1 MISSCNPDMLKRCLP
16 LYLFISLLA
25 GCTAETNCQQSL
37 RDKCLSCHGS
47 ATTCAKLGA
56 SERQWLQTID
66 AMITLK
72 DDVSPQERTSL
83 ARCLSS
89 ANSSDVQ
96 RFCDSN

>member
-72 DDVSPQERTSL
+72 ADVTPQERTEL
-83 ARCLSS
+83 AKCLACADSPQ
-89 ANSSDVQ
+89 VRQ
-96 RFCDSN
+96 FCEAK